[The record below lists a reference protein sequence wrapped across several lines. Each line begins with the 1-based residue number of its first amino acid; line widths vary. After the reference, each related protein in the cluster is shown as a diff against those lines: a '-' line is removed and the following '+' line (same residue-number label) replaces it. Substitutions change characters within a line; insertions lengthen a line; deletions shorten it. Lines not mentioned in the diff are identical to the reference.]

1 MKHTLFITLFAL
13 LSVGGFAQ
21 NALVGTGF
29 STGWGMT
36 NCSSPNNNNFKYL
49 AANVSTTYAVT
60 TTANGTGDQ
69 FFRFGI
75 DWSGTTAQRTIT
87 LGTDVTVSPNTVY
100 NLNSTCTTS
109 GAMKYNVPS
118 TSYNYVFKTLNGGTN
133 PTGTFIFFEVQG
145 TVRSVSS
152 VAQSPVSA
160 SVHANDVVTVT
171 ATLDG
176 AFSTGQ
182 SAYLRY
188 STDDFGSSTVVAMTG
203 SGTSYTATIPTQ
215 TAATVVR
222 YYIFT
227 SGATPAPV
235 DADLYTI
242 NLNNGTGSNYS
253 YTVLGALPVELK
265 DFSATNRSSYTEL
278 NWSTSSERNNSHFEI
293 ERSADSRNWSNIGE
307 VKGNDTE
314 ERVNNYTFR
323 DERPLAGINYYRL
336 KQVDFN
342 GAYEYSKAVS
352 VRFNDKSINISL
364 SPNPVADVLSIQ
376 GINTENGIAEILDQS
391 GKVLMTL
398 QNTTSANVS
407 ALVPG
412 TYILRYQTE
421 TGETSMSRFVKK

>member
-1 MKHTLFITLFAL
+1 MCTVCCINDRGA
-13 LSVGGFAQ
+13 GQ
-21 NALVGTGF
+21 NA
-29 STGWGMT
+29 
-36 NCSSPNNNNFKYL
+36 
-49 AANVSTTYAVT
+49 
-60 TTANGTGDQ
+60 TAFTSDGE
-69 FFRFGI
+69 
-75 DWSGTTAQRTIT
+75 
-87 LGTDVTVSPNTVY
+87 LGTDNSCTYFLQWDATYLYVGWSGGKTNYPSDMYYAAINLGSGGTTNAVEGVSFSDAMDYYFVY
-100 NLNSTCTTS
+100 ENNSSYYGAPATNGNAYEIYNGTS
-109 GAMKYNVPS
+109 GSWSFSSRYD
-118 TSYNYVFKTLNGGTN
+118 N
-133 PTGTFIFFEVQG
+133 P
-145 TVRSVSS
+145 
-152 VAQSPVSA
+152 
-160 SVHANDVVTVT
+160 
-171 ATLDG
+171 
-176 AFSTGQ
+176 
-182 SAYLRY
+182 
-188 STDDFGSSTVVAMTG
+188 
-203 SGTSYTATIPTQ
+203 
-215 TAATVVR
+215 
-222 YYIFT
+222 
-227 SGATPAPV
+227 
-235 DADLYTI
+235 
-242 NLNNGTGSNYS
+242 NNGTEGRVHFSDAGGEVRMRIPWSSLGGSLPSTFQIVMWTNNASGNYMWS
-253 YTVLGALPVELK
+253 SWPASNPVGSTPQTLTRGVTFSTTGSVCPAAAQTEGALPVELK
-265 DFSATNRSSYTEL
+265 DFTATNRSSYTEL
-278 NWSTSSERNNSHFEI
+278 AWSTSSERNNSHFEI